1 MAFADGATI
10 VGLSLGVSVGVEVLL
25 WLWLYR
31 TRSFEAMK
39 AAVEKTRKK
48 GARDPRRSGRGGGAG
63 TGTPR
68 RRTDRAR
75 PAQSTPSRRS
85 GG

>member
-48 GARDPRRSGRGGGAG
+48 GARDPRRPGRGA
-63 TGTPR
+63 
-68 RRTDRAR
+68 RAATVHR
-75 PAQSTPSRRS
+75 STVVGSECEIC
-85 GG
+85 GEF